1 MGQTTDQIAAD
12 IQDRRDALRSNLH
25 ELENKAKSVT
35 DWKQH
40 FEKHPGIMV
49 AAAIGAGA
57 LVATISAGRKRR
69 PARGMSAAEPRASTR
84 LPRKAIAQRA
94 GGALQAWGPIKG
106 ALIGL
111 AVTRIN
117 GFLEELL
124 PGFQEQ
130 LKKNGRVKDESS
142 SPSGSPQDSG
152 VPRNRKA

>member
-12 IQDRRDALRSNLH
+12 IQDRRDALRSNFH

-69 PARGMSAAEPRASTR
+69 PARGMSSAEPRVSSS
-84 LPRKAIAQRA
+84 LPRKAIARA
-94 GGALQAWGPIKG
+94 GGALPAWGPIKG

-117 GFLEELL
+117 GFLEEML

-152 VPRNRKA
+152 VPRNHNA

>member
-1 MGQTTDQIAAD
+1 
-12 IQDRRDALRSNLH
+12 
-25 ELENKAKSVT
+25 
-35 DWKQH
+35 
-40 FEKHPGIMV
+40 
-49 AAAIGAGA
+49 
-57 LVATISAGRKRR
+57 
-69 PARGMSAAEPRASTR
+69 
-84 LPRKAIAQRA
+84 
-94 GGALQAWGPIKG
+94 
-106 ALIGL
+106 LIGL